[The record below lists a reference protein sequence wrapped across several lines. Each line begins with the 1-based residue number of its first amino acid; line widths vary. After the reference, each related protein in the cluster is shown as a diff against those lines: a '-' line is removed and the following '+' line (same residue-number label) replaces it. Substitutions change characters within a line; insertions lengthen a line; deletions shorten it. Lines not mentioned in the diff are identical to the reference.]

1 MGLFFSRLRGA
12 LLTPFRF
19 LSLALPLSLS
29 LSLSPFPSLFGVCL
43 FGLLSF
49 NLRKTTSSFLGCK
62 LSCCWFSTVGF
73 LVCSHAPLSFA
84 LSLSLSFCLFCSVV
98 SFFRVSLRMNST
110 SHHFQQLG
118 LHLSLLALLA
128 GCVPSTEAPESPSVP
143 WLFCVSVF
151 RLLCRGCGG
160 LCGPSLS
167 LSLSLFLSFSLSLAC
182 SVFPLS
188 VSFFWCFVRVTSFC
202 TVSCLIFFCLG
213 RRWQRIRVLACI

>member
-1 MGLFFSRLRGA
+1 MCFFVAARGFA
-12 LLTPFRF
+12 DSF
-19 LSLALPLSLS
+19 SLS
-29 LSLSPFPSLFGVCL
+29 VSRSVPLSLSPFPSLFGLCL

-49 NLRKTTSSFLGCK
+49 NLRKTRYSFLGCK

-84 LSLSLSFCLFCSVV
+84 LSLFLPLLFCRL
-98 SFFRVSLRMNST
+98 FFPCLVEDEFDVAPFPAAWPAFIAACIAWWLC
-110 SHHFQQLG
+110 
-118 LHLSLLALLA
+118 A
-128 GCVPSTEAPESPSVP
+128 CTEAPESPSVP
-143 WLFCVSVF
+143 WLSCVPVF

-182 SVFPLS
+182 SVCPLS
-188 VSFFWCFVRVTSFC
+188 VFFFWCFVRVTYC

-213 RRWQRIRVLACI
+213 RRRQRVRVLACI